1 MFEFLSSVNNAS
13 NAIATNS
20 VFAYL
25 FSNVIITAL
34 IMSIIII
41 LVYSVIDSGN
51 KKDKAMVFIKRLIYI
66 FVINLVIL
74 FFHNGFNTQKMVKK
88 NNNAIYNTVSLDDEI
103 APMPFV
109 RNTNPVSILKNPLN
123 EETAVTGGSDNSS
136 ISTLRALQLQNIKPI
151 EDTNIPTVY
160 SYTKSSIVNNL
171 SAF

>member
-51 KKDKAMVFIKRLIYI
+51 KKEKAKRNVVFDIYKL
-66 FVINLVIL
+66 FGSVIS
-74 FFHNGFNTQKMVKK
+74 NGH
-88 NNNAIYNTVSLDDEI
+88 
-103 APMPFV
+103 
-109 RNTNPVSILKNPLN
+109 
-123 EETAVTGGSDNSS
+123 G
-136 ISTLRALQLQNIKPI
+136 AL
-151 EDTNIPTVY
+151 T
-160 SYTKSSIVNNL
+160 
-171 SAF
+171 SAGYVL